1 MALSLFSPAQCAFH
15 APVAALPTRAPVASM
30 GPAALEELATK
41 LNPAIGYFD
50 PLGLGTADFWS
61 QGNDATVG
69 FLRHAEIKHG
79 RVAMAAFVGYIVQ
92 SSGVHFG
99 FDLDGAGN
107 AAYAEG
113 LSPPEQWDAVTPQ
126 GKFQILVFIGFLEFW
141 SELGSSLGDGHYMKG
156 GKPGAYPEF
165 PEKNV
170 IPFTPLGIPSL
181 YDPAG
186 FSKNRSPEAK
196 ERGLLCEINNGR
208 AAMIGIMSF
217 LVEQKI
223 PGAVPWGPHLKVYA
237 GEVMAPLM

>member
-1 MALSLFSPAQCAFH
+1 MALSLLACQPAFQ
-15 APVAALPTRAPVASM
+15 APLAPRATRVAAASM
-30 GPAALEELATK
+30 VSQELEDLAVK

-61 QGNDATVG
+61 QGNEATVG

-79 RVAMAAFVGYIVQ
+79 RVAMAAFVGYCVQ
-92 SSGVHFG
+92 SSGLHFG
-99 FDLDGAGN
+99 FPLSLPEETN
-107 AAYAEG
+107 LAYADG

-141 SELGSSLGDGHYMKG
+141 SELGSSLGDGHYMRG

-186 FSKNRSPEAK
+186 FSKKRSEEAK
-196 ERGLLCEINNGR
+196 ERGLLVEINNGR
-208 AAMIGIMSF
+208 AAMIGIMAF

-223 PGAVPWGPHLKVYA
+223 PGAVPWGPHLKAYA
-237 GEVMAPLM
+237 GEVMSPL